1 MLKYRTEGGWFTE
14 EGSLSCDGT
23 GFFVGENLLV
33 PLVRC
38 EAYCHFG
45 DYPCDHSS
53 EALVQT

>member
-1 MLKYRTEGGWFTE
+1 MLKCRIEGGWFTE

-23 GFFVGENLLV
+23 GFFVCEKLLV
-33 PLVRC
+33 PFVGC